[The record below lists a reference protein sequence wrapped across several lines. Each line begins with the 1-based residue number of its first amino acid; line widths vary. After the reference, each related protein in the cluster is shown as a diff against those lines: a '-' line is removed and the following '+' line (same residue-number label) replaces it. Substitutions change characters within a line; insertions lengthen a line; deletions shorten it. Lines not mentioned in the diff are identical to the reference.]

1 MTNIEANYA
10 QIEKLLSI
18 VIAMDKFH
26 HYTFARHVIVQS
38 GPTATNWVRYS
49 ASILYSSV
57 EYVLNWENS

>member
-10 QIEKLLSI
+10 QIEKELLSI

-38 GPTATNWVRYS
+38 GPAATN
-49 ASILYSSV
+49 
-57 EYVLNWENS
+57 